1 MADRFDTYD
10 LSCVGALGC
19 RAFGQ
24 APTLQFND
32 SMQALSQ
39 YDAS

>member
-1 MADRFDTYD
+1 MADRFDTCD
-10 LSCVGALGC
+10 LSRGGALGY

-24 APTLQFND
+24 ALTLQFND